1 MFTKLELKNF
11 QSHESTEL
19 KFVPGVNAI
28 IGASDSGKTAILRAI
43 RWVIWNRPLG
53 DAFRSDWG
61 GDTSITIQVPE
72 NTITRWK
79 YDNEHGYTVNGTK
92 LTAIKTE
99 VPEDVGRI
107 LNIDEINLQQQF
119 DRPFLIDASAGE
131 VANHFNKV
139 AHLDNIG
146 TTIKTL
152 TSWQRKL
159 NQDAQV
165 YESKIEE
172 YEKAIHKFDFIP
184 DMEIM
189 IEQAEKYQD
198 KIETLTK
205 EMMELS
211 KIVDSLEE
219 IELQME
225 ELTPILELEES
236 VKEYLALR
244 DEKISLETSKDA
256 LYSIIF
262 EMNVSFH
269 ILTELKAVQ
278 TKETSVN
285 NAINLYQTI
294 ESYHNTKKDLNQIIL
309 RVKETKEDLYNTT
322 KEVDTLQ
329 KEFNNMFPDVC
340 PLCGNRKE
348 DKE

>member
-1 MFTKLELKNF
+1 MFTKLELRNF

-19 KFVPGVNAI
+19 EFVPGVNAI

-146 TTIKTL
+146 ITIKTL

-159 NQDAQV
+159 NQDVQV
-165 YESKIEE
+165 YESKIEG
-172 YEKAIHKFDFIP
+172 YEKNVRQYDFIP
-184 DMEIM
+184 DMEVM

-198 KIETLTK
+198 EIETLTK
-205 EMMELS
+205 EMMELN

-219 IELQME
+219 IELQIE
-225 ELTPILELEES
+225 ELAPILKLEKS
-236 VKEYLALR
+236 VKEYLLLR
-244 DEKISLETSKDA
+244 DEKISLETSKDE

-269 ILTELKAVQ
+269 VLTELKAIQ

-285 NAINLYQTI
+285 DAINLYQTI
-294 ESYHNTKKDLNQIIL
+294 ESNHNIKKDLNQLIL
-309 RVKETKEDLYNTT
+309 RIKETKEDLYNTT

-329 KEFNNMFPDVC
+329 KEFNNMFPDIC

-348 DKE
+348 GK